1 MLMINI
7 KANTPTK
14 SQTPPAPQT
23 EAPVQNAELV
33 CLHVGSGPRNI
44 ENLHEAFRGPN
55 WKELRLDL
63 DPAVQPDIVASMT
76 DLSMLEE
83 ASIDAIWSSHNLEH
97 LEAHEVPIALA
108 ELHRVLRP
116 GGLFLLT
123 LPDLQAVAKM
133 VVEDRLEDV
142 AYQSEA
148 GPVSAL
154 DILFGMRSQI
164 EEGRSTMAHRTGF
177 TTSSLK
183 AHLNAAGFTNGQFWT
198 QDLDLWA
205 LMSR

>member
-1 MLMINI
+1 VINI
-7 KANTPTK
+7 KAT
-14 SQTPPAPQT
+14 SQTETPAPPT
-23 EAPVQNAELV
+23 NTSEPVQAAELI

-63 DPAVQPDIVASMT
+63 DPAVQPDIVASIT
-76 DLSMLEE
+76 DLNMLGE
-83 ASIDAIWSSHNLEH
+83 ASVDAIWSSHNIEH
-97 LEAHEVPIALA
+97 LESHEVPTALA
-108 ELHRVLRP
+108 EFYRVLRP
-116 GGLFLLT
+116 GGLLLMT
-123 LPDLQAVAKM
+123 LPDLQAVAKL
-133 VVEDRLEDV
+133 VAEDQLEDV

-148 GPVSAL
+148 GPVSPI

-164 EEGRSTMAHRTGF
+164 AAGRSTMAHRTGF
-177 TTSSLK
+177 TQRTLK
-183 AHLNAAGFTNGQFWT
+183 GHLNKAGFTNGQFWT